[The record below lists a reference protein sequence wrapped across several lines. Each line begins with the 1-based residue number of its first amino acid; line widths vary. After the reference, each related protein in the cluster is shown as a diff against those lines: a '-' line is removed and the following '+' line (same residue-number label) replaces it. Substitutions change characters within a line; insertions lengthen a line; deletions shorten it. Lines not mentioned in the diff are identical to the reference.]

1 MLRFFLPFSLLFFQ
15 LSFSQ
20 TFSGVVTDTLNKP
33 LENANIIAKPLQ
45 EKAGI
50 KFSIVENSGRYKLEL
65 DKELRYE
72 MKAFCIG
79 FSKIDKKEITDKL

>member
-1 MLRFFLPFSLLFFQ
+1 
-15 LSFSQ
+15 
-20 TFSGVVTDTLNKP
+20 
-33 LENANIIAKPLQ
+33 
-45 EKAGI
+45 
-50 KFSIVENSGRYKLEL
+50 LEL